1 MDCKEVI
8 KMIPDFLNH
17 KLNSRELRDFLDHI
31 EECKECK
38 EELSIQFLVQEG
50 MARLEE
56 GNTFDLQ
63 KEFDWMMED
72 ARRRMK
78 IREVLHFLVSY
89 PHRCENFFHHGNL
102 LAQFFRHGLS
112 CPFIFAVNFMAERR
126 FMYVKSHHQIFG
138 MFFIQNFKHNI
149 QKPINGIRMK
159 PLRIA
164 QIRHSIERPV

>member
-17 KLNSRELRDFLDHI
+17 KLNSRELRNFLNHI
-31 EECKECK
+31 EECK
-38 EELSIQFLVQEG
+38 ELSIQFLVQEG

-78 IREVLHFLVSY
+78 IREVFHFLVY
-89 PHRCENFFHHGNL
+89 AIEI
-102 LAQFFRHGLS
+102 LAIITIVTIIVL
-112 CPFIFAVNFMAERR
+112 IIV
-126 FMYVKSHHQIFG
+126 
-138 MFFIQNFKHNI
+138 
-149 QKPINGIRMK
+149 
-159 PLRIA
+159 L
-164 QIRHSIERPV
+164 

>member
-56 GNTFDLQ
+56 GKTFDLQ

-78 IREVLHFLVSY
+78 IREVLHFLVY
-89 PHRCENFFHHGNL
+89 GVEV
-102 LAQFFRHGLS
+102 LAIITIITIIVL
-112 CPFIFAVNFMAERR
+112 IIV
-126 FMYVKSHHQIFG
+126 
-138 MFFIQNFKHNI
+138 
-149 QKPINGIRMK
+149 
-159 PLRIA
+159 L
-164 QIRHSIERPV
+164 